1 MLKFNKKVEYALTAL
16 KYMRAKSDGELT
28 TSKEICTAYDIPFDP
43 TSRVLQIMAQH
54 KILEAVQGAY
64 GGYRLKGN
72 LSRVNVYDLNTMII
86 GPMAVADCANGKGS
100 CNRRDKCILKGAMGK
115 LNNRVL
121 DVFKQVKVSEMV

>member
-1 MLKFNKKVEYALTAL
+1 
-16 KYMRAKSDGELT
+16 
-28 TSKEICTAYDIPFDP
+28 
-43 TSRVLQIMAQH
+43 MAQH